1 MSIVS
6 IMSSASLRNQ
16 ELNQHHCRRLF
27 KGLFK
32 KWLQP
37 SPSAGTTRSHL
48 QGITL
53 AIRLSTHWLGTC
65 QQRPGCHSY
74 RPPSPPALAGFLLL
88 STLCCVPTLLL
99 HPCLFLSKCSQT
111 SQTSVCVCV
120 FVWLHQIMCAL
131 IIACRTEWLLSPLM
145 ISDAAAHVCHYWTEL
160 PLHFLSFVLFLR
172 WTFSFFNCLN
182 MDFLSLCVL
191 ACHLASIS
199 HFTSLSTIYY
209 SFTLFLFLIPSF
221 PFFSDHLLLPSVF
234 EISLMRHWKSWKQ

>member
-99 HPCLFLSKCSQT
+99 HPCLFLSKPQVLTNFSDV
-111 SQTSVCVCV
+111 SVCVCV
-120 FVWLHQIMCAL
+120 CV
-131 IIACRTEWLLSPLM
+131 
-145 ISDAAAHVCHYWTEL
+145 AASNHVCVNNSVLYRVAFVSPDDFWCSSSCLSLLNWT
-160 PLHFLSFVLFLR
+160 PPPFFIIC
-172 WTFSFFNCLN
+172 SFFTMN
-182 MDFLSLCVL
+182 
-191 ACHLASIS
+191 
-199 HFTSLSTIYY
+199 
-209 SFTLFLFLIPSF
+209 FLFF
-221 PFFSDHLLLPSVF
+221 
-234 EISLMRHWKSWKQ
+234 